1 MSTENRKWPE
11 LDPDLADEAIR
22 IGSAFRSMAANRN
35 ISHEQF
41 GRIARCIA
49 MDTDAFLDN
58 AIAPL
63 VYELRKDANKKAYER
78 ARKAAWR
85 KKRRQEALLDVE
97 GGDVVEMEG
106 EGEICLA
113 PASTSH
119 KKKRTPQGKKRLPP
133 IVPLREKGS
142 PLEKGIQDSIVQAIR
157 SNSTAQP
164 ESKTKEEAKKQKAIQ
179 QVLDMGIMG
188 VEEDLNRR
196 PLNKTMQDLASAS
209 SAESHQTNEECA
221 SCAPK
226 VSDVER
232 PAQTQ
237 KKPAAASLAWVAPFF
252 ERFWKAYPKKVAKI
266 AASKAFTKVMRE
278 QRNPDSFIDAL
289 IKSVE
294 RYKRSEQWS
303 KDNGK
308 FIPYPATF
316 LNGGRWMDEIDMPAT
331 QMPSKTGAFLN
342 LNTDEQG
349 DLLARMGGD

>member
-11 LDPDLADEAIR
+11 LDPDLADEAVR

-49 MDTDAFLDN
+49 MDTDVFIDN

-85 KKRRQEALLDVE
+85 KRRRQEVLLDVE

-113 PASTSH
+113 PVSTSH
-119 KKKRTPQGKKRLPP
+119 KKKRTPQGKKKTPP
-133 IVPLREKGS
+133 IVPLKEKGS
-142 PLEKGIQDSIVQAIR
+142 PLEKGIQNSIVQTIGASVAI
-157 SNSTAQP
+157 QP
-164 ESKTKEEAKKQKAIQ
+164 GPKSRDEAKKQKAIQ
-179 QVLDMGIMG
+179 QVLDIGIMG
-188 VEEDLNRR
+188 VEEDLNKK
-196 PLNKTMQDLASAS
+196 PLNKTMQALTSDGN
-209 SAESHQTNEECA
+209 AESNQTNA
-221 SCAPK
+221 DGAPGSPK

-232 PAQTQ
+232 PVQTQ
-237 KKPAAASLAWVAPFF
+237 KKPAAASLAWIAPFF

-266 AASKAFTKVMRE
+266 AASKAFTKVMRD
-278 QRNPDSFIDAL
+278 QKNPDSFIDSL

-294 RYKRSEQWS
+294 RYKRSEQWM

-316 LNGGRWMDEIDMPAT
+316 LNGGRWMDEIDLPAV